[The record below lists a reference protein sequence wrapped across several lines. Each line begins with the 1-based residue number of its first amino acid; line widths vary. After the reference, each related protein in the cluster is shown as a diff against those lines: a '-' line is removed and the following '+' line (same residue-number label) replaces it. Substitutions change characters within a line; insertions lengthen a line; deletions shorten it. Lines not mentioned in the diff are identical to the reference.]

1 MRLLFDNN
9 LSPALVKKLRRQ
21 FPGSAHVF
29 DLKIHTLPDGDI
41 WRYARER
48 GYCVVTKDADF
59 NLRSTTQGF
68 PPKVI
73 WLKIGNTATAR
84 IEAALRTRLKDIR
97 IFEKDTKSGCLIIR
111 R

>member
-9 LSPALVKKLRRQ
+9 LSPALVKRFRRQ

-29 DLKIHTLPDGDI
+29 DLKIHTLPDSDI
-41 WRYARER
+41 WEYAREK

-59 NLRSTTQGF
+59 NLRSTTQGY

-73 WLKIGNTATAR
+73 WLKIGNATTTR
-84 IEAALRTRLKDIR
+84 VEFILKLRSKDIHH
-97 IFEKDTKSGCLIIR
+97 FEHDVESGCLVINR
-111 R
+111 